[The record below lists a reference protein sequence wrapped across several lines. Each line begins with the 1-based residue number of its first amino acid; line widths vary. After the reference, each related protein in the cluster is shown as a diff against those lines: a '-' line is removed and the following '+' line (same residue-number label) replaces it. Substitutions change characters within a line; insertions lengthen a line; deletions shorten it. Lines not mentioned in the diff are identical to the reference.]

1 MEYLLDTDICI
12 FLIRKKPNSLIAKLQ
27 SLPFG
32 AVGISTITLAE
43 LQVGVNKSSNPQK
56 NAKALIYF
64 LLALDIVDF
73 DYNAAVEYGHIR
85 ANLENKGVP
94 IGPMDTLIAAHAKFL
109 NITLV
114 TNNTKEFKRVSGL
127 KIENWIE

>member
-12 FLIRKKPNSLIAKLQ
+12 FLIRKKPQSLISKLQ
-27 SLPFG
+27 GLPFG

-43 LQVGVNKSSNPQK
+43 LQVGVNKSSNPSK

-85 ANLENKGVP
+85 TYLENKGIP
-94 IGPMDTLIAAHAKFL
+94 IGPMDTLIAAHAKCL

-114 TNNTKEFKRVSGL
+114 TNNTKEFARVKGL
-127 KIENWIE
+127 NIENWIE